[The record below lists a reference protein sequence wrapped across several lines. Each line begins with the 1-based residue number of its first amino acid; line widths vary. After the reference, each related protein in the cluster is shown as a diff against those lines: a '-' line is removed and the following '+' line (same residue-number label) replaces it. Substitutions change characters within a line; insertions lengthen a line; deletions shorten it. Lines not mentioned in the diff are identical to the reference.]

1 MKKVLLVIALAFTML
16 EPFAQKKGKDYITR
30 MSNGKI
36 YWMRGA
42 QTIRMMIDVPL
53 KNGSVVNNKGNI
65 KTKDGQSIYLKQG
78 DKVMMDGTV
87 VRSKK

>member
-30 MSNGKI
+30 KSNGKI
-36 YWMRGA
+36 YWIRGG
-42 QTIRMMIDVPL
+42 QPIRMMIDVPL
-53 KNGSVVNNKGNI
+53 KNGSVVNYKGNI
-65 KTKDGQSIYLKQG
+65 TTRDGNVVYIKQG

-87 VRSKK
+87 VQSRK